1 MTSLERILFMFKFWR
16 FTPIAFV
23 LALAVGSF
31 AISYAQESR
40 QEASKVQLPADTQAL
55 IRLNFR
61 AMIDSP
67 LAKKM
72 GIEKASEIIKSVPGG
87 EILTEMGFDPL
98 KDIDSI
104 TVAAPGGGDME
115 KGLIIVAGKFKAD
128 KLVAKAN
135 EEAKNNKDKVKIHK
149 AGDKTIFEIIIPEQQ
164 VPMFMMIASNNTIL
178 ASTQK
183 EYLEKALAN
192 SGSKLANK
200 DFSALVEKLDPD
212 LAISMVAVSS
222 AFPSKSLPE
231 QAKAIMDGIESIG
244 GGIGIDKDV
253 TLKIN
258 VFTKD
263 EDSSKKLK
271 ETMDQGMAQA
281 LGFLGLM
288 AAQQKELTPVLEFVK
303 SMKTSSKAK
312 MMSLEGKL
320 PGKMI
325 EDAILGPK

>member
-1 MTSLERILFMFKFWR
+1 
-16 FTPIAFV
+16 
-23 LALAVGSF
+23 
-31 AISYAQESR
+31 
-40 QEASKVQLPADTQAL
+40 
-55 IRLNFR
+55 
-61 AMIDSP
+61 
-67 LAKKM
+67 M
-72 GIEKASEIIKSVPGG
+72 GIEKASEIIKAVPGG
-87 EILTEMGFDPL
+87 EILAEMGFDPL

-149 AGDKTIFEIIIPEQQ
+149 AGDKTIFEVIIPEQQ
-164 VPMFMMIASNNTIL
+164 VPMFMMIASNSTIL

-231 QAKAIMDGIESIG
+231 PAKAIMDGIESIG

-303 SMKTSSKAK
+303 SMKTNSKAK

-325 EDAILGPK
+325 EDAILGSK

>member
-1 MTSLERILFMFKFWR
+1 MFKFWR
-16 FTPIAFV
+16 FTPVALV

-31 AISYAQESR
+31 AISYAQES
-40 QEASKVQLPADTQAL
+40 ALKVQLPADTQAL
-55 IRLNFR
+55 IHLNFR

-72 GIEKASEIIKSVPGG
+72 GIEKEIIKALDFDVEFIA
-87 EILTEMGFDPL
+87 EIGFDPL

-104 TVAAPGGGDME
+104 TIAAPGGGDME

-128 KLVAKAN
+128 KLLAKLN
-135 EEAKNNKDKVKIHK
+135 EEAKNNNNKVKTHK
-149 AGDKTIFEIIIPEQQ
+149 AGDKTIFEVKEFNFSQQ
-164 VPMFMMIASNNTIL
+164 VPIFYMIASNTIL

-183 EYLEKALAN
+183 EYLEKAFAN

-222 AFPSKSLPE
+222 AFPSKAIPE
-231 QAKAIMDGIESIG
+231 PYKAIIEGIDSII
-244 GGIGIDKDV
+244 GGIGIDEDV

-288 AAQQKELTPVLEFVK
+288 AAQEKELTPVLEFVK
-303 SMKTSSKAK
+303 SMKTSSKEK

-325 EDAILGPK
+325 EDAILGSK

>member
-1 MTSLERILFMFKFWR
+1 MFKFWR
-16 FTPIAFV
+16 FAPVALV
-23 LALAVGSF
+23 LALAVGSI
-31 AISYAQESR
+31 AISYAQES
-40 QEASKVQLPADTQAL
+40 APKVQLPADTQAL
-55 IRLNFR
+55 IRFNFR

-72 GIEKASEIIKSVPGG
+72 GIEKATEVIKSVPGG
-87 EILTEMGFDPL
+87 EILAEMGFDPL

-104 TVAAPGGGDME
+104 TIAAPGGGDME
-115 KGLIIVAGKFKAD
+115 KGLIIVVGKFKAE

-135 EEAKNNKDKVKIHK
+135 EEAKNNKDKVKTHK
-149 AGDKTIFEIIIPEQQ
+149 AGDKTIFEVKEFIFGQQ
-164 VPMFMMIASNNTIL
+164 VPIFYMIASNTIL

-183 EYLEKALAN
+183 DYLEKALAN
-192 SGSKLANK
+192 AGSKLANK
-200 DFSALVEKLDPD
+200 DFSALVEKLDPN

-222 AFPSKSLPE
+222 AFPSKAIPE
-231 QAKAIMDGIESIG
+231 PAKAIIEGIDSIG
-244 GGIGIDKDV
+244 GGIGVDKDV
-253 TLKIN
+253 TLSVN

-263 EDSSKKLK
+263 EDSAKKLK
-271 ETMDQGMAQA
+271 DTMDQGMAQA

-325 EDAILGPK
+325 EDAILGSK

>member
-1 MTSLERILFMFKFWR
+1 MFKFWR
-16 FTPIAFV
+16 FTPVALV

-55 IRLNFR
+55 IHLNFR

-72 GIEKASEIIKSVPGG
+72 GIEKESEIIKALDFDVEFLA
-87 EILTEMGFDPL
+87 EIGFDPL

-104 TVAAPGGGDME
+104 TIAAPGGGDME
-115 KGLIIVAGKFKAD
+115 KGLIIVLGKFKAD
-128 KLVAKAN
+128 KLVARAN
-135 EEAKNNKDKVKIHK
+135 REKVKTHK
-149 AGDKTIFEIIIPEQQ
+149 AGDKTIFEVKEFIPDQQ
-164 VPMFMMIASNNTIL
+164 VPIFYMIASNSTIL

-183 EYLEKALAN
+183 EYLEKAFAN
-192 SGSKLANK
+192 SGSKLVNK

-222 AFPSKSLPE
+222 AFPSKAIPE
-231 QAKAIMDGIESIG
+231 PYKAIIEGIDSII
-244 GGIGIDKDV
+244 GGIGVDKDV

-263 EDSSKKLK
+263 EDSAKKLK
-271 ETMDQGMAQA
+271 ETLDQGMAQA

-288 AAQQKELTPVLEFVK
+288 AAQEKELTPVLEFVK
-303 SMKTSSKAK
+303 SMKTSSKEK

-325 EDAILGPK
+325 EDAILGSK

>member
-1 MTSLERILFMFKFWR
+1 MFKFWR
-16 FTPIAFV
+16 FTPVALV

-40 QEASKVQLPADTQAL
+40 QEAFKVQLPADTQAL
-55 IRLNFR
+55 IHLNFR

-72 GIEKASEIIKSVPGG
+72 GIEKESKIIKALDFDV
-87 EILTEMGFDPL
+87 EILAEMGFDPL
-98 KDIDSI
+98 KDIDFI
-104 TVAAPGGGDME
+104 TIAAPGGGDME

-135 EEAKNNKDKVKIHK
+135 EDAKNNEDNVKIHK
-149 AGDKTIFEIIIPEQQ
+149 AGDKTIFELKCFFPDQQ
-164 VPMFMMIASNNTIL
+164 VPMFMMIASNSTIL

-183 EYLEKALAN
+183 EYLEKAFAN

-222 AFPSKSLPE
+222 AFPSKAIPE
-231 QAKAIMDGIESIG
+231 PYKAIIEGIDSII
-244 GGIGIDKDV
+244 GGIGIDEDV

-288 AAQQKELTPVLEFVK
+288 AAQEKELTPVLEFVK
-303 SMKTSSKAK
+303 SMKTSSKEK

-325 EDAILGPK
+325 EDAILGSK

>member
-1 MTSLERILFMFKFWR
+1 MFKFWR

-23 LALAVGSF
+23 LVLAVGSF

-135 EEAKNNKDKVKIHK
+135 EEAKNNEDKVKIHK
-149 AGDKTIFEIIIPEQQ
+149 AGDKTIFESKDFFPDQQ
-164 VPMFMMIASNNTIL
+164 VPMFMMIASNSTIL

-183 EYLEKALAN
+183 EYLEKAFAN
-192 SGSKLANK
+192 SGSKLVNK

>member
-1 MTSLERILFMFKFWR
+1 MFKFWR

-31 AISYAQESR
+31 AISYAQESK

-72 GIEKASEIIKSVPGG
+72 GIEKASEIIKSIPGG
-87 EILTEMGFDPL
+87 EILTEMGFNPL

-222 AFPSKSLPE
+222 AFPSKNLPE
-231 QAKAIMDGIESIG
+231 QAKAIMDGIDSIG

-253 TLKIN
+253 SLKIN

-271 ETMDQGMAQA
+271 ETMDQGMGQA

-325 EDAILGPK
+325 EDAILGSK

>member
-1 MTSLERILFMFKFWR
+1 MFKFWR

-55 IRLNFR
+55 IHLNFR

-72 GIEKASEIIKSVPGG
+72 GIEKESEIIKALDFDVEFLA
-87 EILTEMGFDPL
+87 EIGFDPL

-104 TVAAPGGGDME
+104 TIAAPGGGDME
-115 KGLIIVAGKFKAD
+115 KGLIIVLGKFKAD
-128 KLVAKAN
+128 KLVARAN
-135 EEAKNNKDKVKIHK
+135 REKVKTHK
-149 AGDKTIFEIIIPEQQ
+149 AGDKTIFEVKEFIPDQQ
-164 VPMFMMIASNNTIL
+164 VPMFMMIASNSTIL

-183 EYLEKALAN
+183 EYLEKAFAN
-192 SGSKLANK
+192 SGSKLVNK

-222 AFPSKSLPE
+222 AFPSKAIPE
-231 QAKAIMDGIESIG
+231 PYKAIIEGIDSII
-244 GGIGIDKDV
+244 GGIGVDKDV

-263 EDSSKKLK
+263 EDSAKKLK
-271 ETMDQGMAQA
+271 ETLDQGMAQA

-288 AAQQKELTPVLEFVK
+288 AAQEKELTPVLEFVK
-303 SMKTSSKAK
+303 SMKTSSKEK

-325 EDAILGPK
+325 EDAILGSK

>member
-1 MTSLERILFMFKFWR
+1 MFKFWR

-23 LALAVGSF
+23 LVLAVGSF

-135 EEAKNNKDKVKIHK
+135 EEAKNNEDKVKIHK
-149 AGDKTIFEIIIPEQQ
+149 AGDKTIFESKDFFPDQQ
-164 VPMFMMIASNNTIL
+164 VPMFMMIASNSTIL

-183 EYLEKALAN
+183 EYLEKAFAN

-325 EDAILGPK
+325 EDAILGSK

>member
-1 MTSLERILFMFKFWR
+1 MFKFWR

-55 IRLNFR
+55 IHLNFR

-72 GIEKASEIIKSVPGG
+72 GIEKESEIIKALDFDVEFLA
-87 EILTEMGFDPL
+87 EIGFDPL

-104 TVAAPGGGDME
+104 TIAAPGGGDME
-115 KGLIIVAGKFKAD
+115 KGLIIVLGKFKAD
-128 KLVAKAN
+128 KLVARAN
-135 EEAKNNKDKVKIHK
+135 REKVKTHK
-149 AGDKTIFEIIIPEQQ
+149 AGDKTIFEVKEFIPDQQ
-164 VPMFMMIASNNTIL
+164 VPMFMMIASNSTIL

-183 EYLEKALAN
+183 EYLEKAFAN
-192 SGSKLANK
+192 SGSKLVNK

-222 AFPSKSLPE
+222 AFPSKAIPE
-231 QAKAIMDGIESIG
+231 PYKAMIEGIDSII
-244 GGIGIDKDV
+244 GGIGVDKDV

-263 EDSSKKLK
+263 EDSAKKLK
-271 ETMDQGMAQA
+271 ETLDQGMAQA

-288 AAQQKELTPVLEFVK
+288 AAQEKELTPVLEFVK
-303 SMKTSSKAK
+303 SMKTSSKEK

-325 EDAILGPK
+325 EDAILGSK

>member
-1 MTSLERILFMFKFWR
+1 
-16 FTPIAFV
+16 
-23 LALAVGSF
+23 
-31 AISYAQESR
+31 
-40 QEASKVQLPADTQAL
+40 
-55 IRLNFR
+55 
-61 AMIDSP
+61 MIDSP

-72 GIEKASEIIKSVPGG
+72 GIEKESEIIKALDFDVEFLA
-87 EILTEMGFDPL
+87 EIGFDPL

-104 TVAAPGGGDME
+104 TIAAPGGDDME
-115 KGLIIVAGKFKAD
+115 KGLIIVLGKFKAD
-128 KLVAKAN
+128 KLVARAN
-135 EEAKNNKDKVKIHK
+135 REKVKTHK
-149 AGDKTIFEIIIPEQQ
+149 AGDKTIFEVIIPEQ
-164 VPMFMMIASNNTIL
+164 PFPIFYMIASNTIL

-212 LAISMVAVSS
+212 LAISMIAVSS
-222 AFPSKSLPE
+222 AFPSKAIPE
-231 QAKAIMDGIESIG
+231 PYKAIIEGIDSII
-244 GGIGIDKDV
+244 GGIGVDKNV
-253 TLKIN
+253 TLSIN

-263 EDSSKKLK
+263 EDSAKKLK
-271 ETMDQGMAQA
+271 ETLDQGMAQA

-303 SMKTSSKAK
+303 SMKTSSKEK

>member
-1 MTSLERILFMFKFWR
+1 MFKFWR
-16 FTPIAFV
+16 FTPIALVLV
-23 LALAVGSF
+23 LAAGSF

-72 GIEKASEIIKSVPGG
+72 GIEKASEIIKSVPSG

-325 EDAILGPK
+325 EDAILGSK

>member
-1 MTSLERILFMFKFWR
+1 MFKFWR
-16 FTPIAFV
+16 FTPVALV

-40 QEASKVQLPADTQAL
+40 QEAFKVQLPADTQAL
-55 IRLNFR
+55 IHLNFR

-72 GIEKASEIIKSVPGG
+72 GIEKEIIKALDFDVEFIA
-87 EILTEMGFDPL
+87 EIGFDPL

-104 TVAAPGGGDME
+104 TIAAPGGGDME

-128 KLVAKAN
+128 KLLAKLN
-135 EEAKNNKDKVKIHK
+135 EEAKNNNDKVKTHK
-149 AGDKTIFEIIIPEQQ
+149 AGDKTIFEVKEFILSQQ
-164 VPMFMMIASNNTIL
+164 VPIFYMIASNTIL

-192 SGSKLANK
+192 SDSKLANK

-222 AFPSKSLPE
+222 AFPSKAIPE
-231 QAKAIMDGIESIG
+231 PYKAIIEGIDSII
-244 GGIGIDKDV
+244 GGIGVDEDV

-263 EDSSKKLK
+263 EDSAKKLK
-271 ETMDQGMAQA
+271 ETLDQGMAQA

-288 AAQQKELTPVLEFVK
+288 AAQEKELTPVLEFVK
-303 SMKTSSKAK
+303 SMKTSSKEK

-325 EDAILGPK
+325 EDAILGSK

>member
-1 MTSLERILFMFKFWR
+1 MFKFWR
-16 FTPIAFV
+16 FTPVALV

-31 AISYAQESR
+31 AISYAQES
-40 QEASKVQLPADTQAL
+40 APKVQLPADTQAL
-55 IRLNFR
+55 IRFNFR

-72 GIEKASEIIKSVPGG
+72 GEKEIIKALDFDV
-87 EILTEMGFDPL
+87 EILAEMGFDPL

-104 TVAAPGGGDME
+104 TIAAPGGGDME
-115 KGLIIVAGKFKAD
+115 KCLIILAGKFKAD

-135 EEAKNNKDKVKIHK
+135 EDAKNNEDNVKIHK
-149 AGDKTIFEIIIPEQQ
+149 AGDKTIFELKDFFPDQQ
-164 VPMFMMIASNNTIL
+164 VPMFMMIASNSTIL

-192 SGSKLANK
+192 SDSKLANK

-222 AFPSKSLPE
+222 AFPSKAIPE
-231 QAKAIMDGIESIG
+231 PYKAIIEGIDSIG
-244 GGIGIDKDV
+244 GGIGIDEDV

-288 AAQQKELTPVLEFVK
+288 AAQEKELTPVLEFVK

-312 MMSLEGKL
+312 MLSLEGKL

-325 EDAILGPK
+325 EDAILGSK

>member
-1 MTSLERILFMFKFWR
+1 MFKFWR

-104 TVAAPGGGDME
+104 TVAAPGGGDMDQ
-115 KGLIIVAGKFKAD
+115 GLIIVAGKFKAD

-149 AGDKTIFEIIIPEQQ
+149 AGDKTIVEIIIPEQH
-164 VPMFMMIASNNTIL
+164 VPMFMMIASNNT
-178 ASTQK
+178 K
-183 EYLEKALAN
+183 R
-192 SGSKLANK
+192 
-200 DFSALVEKLDPD
+200 
-212 LAISMVAVSS
+212 IS
-222 AFPSKSLPE
+222 
-231 QAKAIMDGIESIG
+231 
-244 GGIGIDKDV
+244 
-253 TLKIN
+253 
-258 VFTKD
+258 
-263 EDSSKKLK
+263 
-271 ETMDQGMAQA
+271 
-281 LGFLGLM
+281 
-288 AAQQKELTPVLEFVK
+288 
-303 SMKTSSKAK
+303 
-312 MMSLEGKL
+312 
-320 PGKMI
+320 
-325 EDAILGPK
+325 

>member
-1 MTSLERILFMFKFWR
+1 MFKFWR

-23 LALAVGSF
+23 LVLAAGSF

-212 LAISMVAVSS
+212 LAISMVAVSG

-325 EDAILGPK
+325 EDAILGSK

>member
-1 MTSLERILFMFKFWR
+1 MFKFWR
-16 FTPIAFV
+16 FTPSAFV
-23 LALAVGSF
+23 LVLTVTFA
-31 AISYAQESR
+31 AISFAQESP
-40 QEASKVQLPADTQAL
+40 KVQLPADTQAL

-72 GIEKASEIIKSVPGG
+72 GIEKASEIIKAVPGG
-87 EILTEMGFDPL
+87 EILAEMGFDPL

-149 AGDKTIFEIIIPEQQ
+149 AGDKTIFEVIIPEQQ
-164 VPMFMMIASNNTIL
+164 VPMFMMIASNSTIL

-231 QAKAIMDGIESIG
+231 PAKAIMDGIESIG

-312 MMSLEGKL
+312 TMSLEGKL

-325 EDAILGPK
+325 EDAILGSK

>member
-1 MTSLERILFMFKFWR
+1 MFKFWR
-16 FTPIAFV
+16 FTPVALV

-40 QEASKVQLPADTQAL
+40 QEAFKVQLPADTQAL
-55 IRLNFR
+55 IHLNFR

-72 GIEKASEIIKSVPGG
+72 GIEKKSEIIKALDFDVEFIA
-87 EILTEMGFDPL
+87 EIGFDPL

-104 TVAAPGGGDME
+104 TIAAPGGGDME

-128 KLVAKAN
+128 KLLAKLN
-135 EEAKNNKDKVKIHK
+135 EEAKNNNDKVKTHK
-149 AGDKTIFEIIIPEQQ
+149 AGDKTIFEVKEFILSQQ
-164 VPMFMMIASNNTIL
+164 VPIFYMIASNTIL

-183 EYLEKALAN
+183 EYLEKAFAN

-212 LAISMVAVSS
+212 LAISMAAVSS
-222 AFPSKSLPE
+222 AFPSKAIPE
-231 QAKAIMDGIESIG
+231 PYKAIIEGIDSII
-244 GGIGIDKDV
+244 GGIGVDEDV
-253 TLKIN
+253 SLKIN

-263 EDSSKKLK
+263 EDSAKKLK
-271 ETMDQGMAQA
+271 ETLDQGMAQA

-288 AAQQKELTPVLEFVK
+288 AAQEKELTPVLEFVK
-303 SMKTSSKAK
+303 SMKTSSKEK

-320 PGKMI
+320 PVKMI
-325 EDAILGPK
+325 VESILGSK

>member
-1 MTSLERILFMFKFWR
+1 MFKFWR
-16 FTPIAFV
+16 FTPVALV

-31 AISYAQESR
+31 AISYAQES
-40 QEASKVQLPADTQAL
+40 ALKVQLPADTKAL
-55 IRLNFR
+55 IHLNFR

-67 LAKKM
+67 LAKKI
-72 GIEKASEIIKSVPGG
+72 GIEKEIIKALDFDVEFIA
-87 EILTEMGFDPL
+87 EIGFDPL

-104 TVAAPGGGDME
+104 TIAAPGGGDME

-128 KLVAKAN
+128 KLLAKLN
-135 EEAKNNKDKVKIHK
+135 EEAKNNNNKVKTHK
-149 AGDKTIFEIIIPEQQ
+149 AGDKTIFEVKEFNFSQQ
-164 VPMFMMIASNNTIL
+164 VPIFYMIASNTIL

-183 EYLEKALAN
+183 EYLEKAFAN

-212 LAISMVAVSS
+212 LAISMAAVSS
-222 AFPSKSLPE
+222 AFPSKAIPE
-231 QAKAIMDGIESIG
+231 PYKAIIEGIDSII
-244 GGIGIDKDV
+244 GGIGIDEDV

-288 AAQQKELTPVLEFVK
+288 AAQEKELTPVLEFVK
-303 SMKTSSKAK
+303 SMKTSSKEK

-325 EDAILGPK
+325 EDAILGSK

>member
-1 MTSLERILFMFKFWR
+1 MFKFWR

-104 TVAAPGGGDME
+104 TVAAPGGGDNE
-115 KGLIIVAGKFKAD
+115 KSLIIVAGKFKAD

-212 LAISMVAVSS
+212 LAISMVAVSG

-325 EDAILGPK
+325 EDAILGSK

>member
-1 MTSLERILFMFKFWR
+1 MFKFWR
-16 FTPIAFV
+16 FTPVAIV

-31 AISYAQESR
+31 AISYAQES
-40 QEASKVQLPADTQAL
+40 APKVQLPADTQAL
-55 IRLNFR
+55 IRFNFR

-72 GIEKASEIIKSVPGG
+72 GVEKASEMIKSFPGG
-87 EILTEMGFDPL
+87 EILAEMGFDPL

-104 TVAAPGGGDME
+104 TIAAPGGGDME
-115 KGLIIVAGKFKAD
+115 KGLIIVVGKFKAE

-135 EEAKNNKDKVKIHK
+135 EEAKNSKDKVKTHK
-149 AGDKTIFEIIIPEQQ
+149 AGDKTIFEVIIPEQ
-164 VPMFMMIASNNTIL
+164 PFPIFYMIASNTIL

-212 LAISMVAVSS
+212 LAISMIAVSS
-222 AFPSKSLPE
+222 AFPSKAIPE
-231 QAKAIMDGIESIG
+231 PYKAIIEGIDSII
-244 GGIGIDKDV
+244 GGIGVDKDV
-253 TLKIN
+253 TLSIN

-263 EDSSKKLK
+263 EDSAKKLK
-271 ETMDQGMAQA
+271 ETLDQGMAQA

-288 AAQQKELTPVLEFVK
+288 AAQEKELTPVLEFIK
-303 SMKTSSKAK
+303 SMKTSSKEK

-325 EDAILGPK
+325 EDAILGSK